1 MLRKISLI
9 AAIILIAGTAA
20 NSFAQKVKLGYVKVE
35 AIFTEMPERSKA
47 EQEITEYSKQLE
59 SQLQTM
65 NAEFEKKYQEYE
77 ENYET
82 WGAAVRKDKE
92 LEIQNLQ
99 QRIQGFQQSAQSDL
113 QQKEQEL
120 LQPIYKKI
128 RSAIKKVGEAEDYTY
143 IYDASMLLY
152 KSDDSEDI
160 TEKVKAQLELVE

>member
-9 AAIILIAGTAA
+9 AAMVLIAGTTV
-20 NSFAQKVKLGYVKVE
+20 NSFAQKVKLGYVRVE
-35 AIFTEMPERSKA
+35 AIFTEMPERAEA
-47 EQEITEYSKQLE
+47 EQAITEYSKQLE
-59 SQLQTM
+59 NQLQTM

-77 ENYET
+77 DKYET

-99 QRIQGFQQSAQSDL
+99 QRIQGFQQSAQGDL

-120 LQPIYKKI
+120 LQPIYEKI
-128 RSAIKKVGEAEDYTY
+128 RNAIKKVGEAEGFTY

-152 KSDDSEDI
+152 KSDDSEDL
-160 TEKVKAQLELVE
+160 TEKVKAQLDLVE